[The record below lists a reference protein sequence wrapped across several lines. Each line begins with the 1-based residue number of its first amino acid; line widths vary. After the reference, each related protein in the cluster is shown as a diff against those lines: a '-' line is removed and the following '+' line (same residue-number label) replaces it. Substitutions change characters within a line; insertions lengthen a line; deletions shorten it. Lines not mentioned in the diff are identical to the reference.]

1 MSKELAAKYELTE
14 MQAAFVRHVSEG
26 VEPNQAVTLA
36 GYGTSNIYSR
46 AHELLRSPHV
56 LAAIHL
62 DVRRRLVSG
71 APIALAVI
79 ERLVKDESTPPK
91 IRLDAAKTLLDRAGH
106 IAPRAILDKGTQELA
121 LHELSLS
128 ELRSLADRLEGELA
142 GRAKDVSG
150 ANAAPAET
158 QAAEVNGDCNAA
170 PLDGST
176 TALSSLA

>member
-1 MSKELAAKYELTE
+1 MPKELATMCGLTE

-46 AHELLRSPHV
+46 AHELLRAPRV
-56 LAAIHL
+56 LAAIHTE
-62 DVRRRLVSG
+62 VRRKLVAV

-79 ERLVKDESTPPK
+79 ERLVKDDTTPPK

-106 IAPRAILDKGTQELA
+106 IAPRAIVDKETHELA
-121 LHELSLS
+121 LHELSVG
-128 ELRSLADRLEGELA
+128 ELRQLADRLEGELS

-150 ANAAPAET
+150 AKAAT
-158 QAAEVNGDCNAA
+158 AA
-170 PLDGST
+170 PLDGRT

>member
-1 MSKELAAKYELTE
+1 MSKELATNYKLTE

-46 AHELLRSPHV
+46 AHDLLHAPHV
-56 LAAIHL
+56 LAAIHSE
-62 DVRRRLVSG
+62 VRRRLVAG

-79 ERLVKDESTPPK
+79 ERLVKDDTTPPK

-106 IAPRAILDKGTQELA
+106 IAPRAITDKATHELA
-121 LHELSLS
+121 LHELSLGD
-128 ELRSLADRLEGELA
+128 LRQLADKLEGEIA

-150 ANAAPAET
+150 ADAAPVGGQST
-158 QAAEVNGDCNAA
+158 EVNGGAVPPQGMTAA
-170 PLDGST
+170 T
-176 TALSSLA
+176 SSLA